1 MAEETQMSEV
11 ATQAPAPPAVS
22 KQKAPAPGPETAAL
36 IKRASAGDKSC
47 LPAIRAL
54 LADADRGE
62 GYREAYGSPASWC
75 RQTIIK
81 KAAGEDLVIQE
92 AIDQKLDEIQSELE
106 GPSPTPIE
114 RLLAE
119 RACLCWFTVH
129 SYEMAY
135 ANASGWN
142 ISQADLQHRKIDKAH
157 ARFLSAL
164 RTLAQVR
171 KLALPTLQVNIAKN
185 QVNVAETRP

>member
-1 MAEETQMSEV
+1 MSEV
-11 ATQAPAPPAVS
+11 ATQAPKPPAVS
-22 KQKAPAPGPETAAL
+22 KRKPPAPGKETTEL
-36 IKRASAGDKSC
+36 VKRAAGGDKSC
-47 LPAIRAL
+47 LPAIREL
-54 LADADRGE
+54 LADGDRGE
-62 GYREAYGSPASWC
+62 SYRDAFGSSAAWF
-75 RQTIIK
+75 RQIIIK
-81 KAAGEDLVIQE
+81 KAAGEDLLIQE
-92 AIDQKLDEIQSELE
+92 AIDQKLDEVRSELE
-106 GPSPTPIE
+106 GPNPTPIE

-119 RACLCWFTVH
+119 RASLCWFIVN
-129 SYEMAY
+129 SYEIAY

-157 ARFLSAL
+157 ARFLSAI